1 MEKERNKLV
10 NDILFDNINEYTK
23 EHCNEFGGGIV
34 NNEDL
39 KELLIDFWIELLQDK
54 EVKDILIDSDYQWIE
69 DIYEDV
75 NEHFESRFYTRNEF
89 EVLAYDTYIT
99 SSSEPEITKTTFLGL
114 QWRIMLPD
122 FKSEVVKIVSP
133 IRLDKTLSENL
144 EIIAN
149 QKLECIESEMAALES
164 RKNNIKNSLDKFI
177 CQ

>member
-1 MEKERNKLV
+1 MEKDRNKLV
-10 NDILFDNINEYTK
+10 NDILFDNINEYVR
-23 EHCNEFGGGIV
+23 EHYNEFGGGIV
-34 NNEDL
+34 NDKEL
-39 KELLIDFWIELLQDK
+39 KELLIDFWIKLLQDK
-54 EVKDILIDSDYQWIE
+54 EVKDILIDSDYKWIE

-75 NEHFESRFYTRNEF
+75 YEHFESRFYTRNEF
-89 EVLAYDTYIT
+89 EVLAYDTCIT
-99 SSSEPEITKTTFLGL
+99 SSSEPELIKTIFLGL

-122 FKSEVVKIVSP
+122 FKSEVVRIVSP

-149 QKLECIESEMAALES
+149 QKLECIESEMKALET